1 MQILD
6 WKIDGMHCGGCAQT
20 LQALLARLPGVRRV
34 EVSWPDGH
42 ARWCRAS
49 ALGRPVTPEEV
60 AAVVVPVDGGV
71 ALDTDDLAAHCAAT
85 LAPYK
90 VPTVWVVR
98 REPLPRNAAGKV
110 LKRELSA

>member
-42 ARWCRAS
+42 ARLLLDPQEASPERVVELIERA
-49 ALGRPVTPEEV
+49 GYRVV
-60 AAVVVPVDGGV
+60 AG
-71 ALDTDDLAAHCAAT
+71 
-85 LAPYK
+85 
-90 VPTVWVVR
+90 
-98 REPLPRNAAGKV
+98 EP
-110 LKRELSA
+110 